1 MQAFTLKNSQ
11 MTPGLHIHVV
21 VFNWYNA
28 VSLIEVKFSSEIQNC
43 L

>member
-1 MQAFTLKNSQ
+1 MQAFTLENSQ
-11 MTPGLHIHVV
+11 MTPGLHIV

>member
-1 MQAFTLKNSQ
+1 MQAFTLKDSQ
-11 MTPGLHIHVV
+11 TTPGLNIV

-28 VSLIEVKFSSEIQNC
+28 VSLIEVKFSSEIQSC

>member
-11 MTPGLHIHVV
+11 MTPGLHIV

-28 VSLIEVKFSSEIQNC
+28 VSLIEVKFSLEIQSC

>member
-1 MQAFTLKNSQ
+1 MQAFTLKDSQ
-11 MTPGLHIHVV
+11 TTPGLHIV

-28 VSLIEVKFSSEIQNC
+28 VSLIEVKFSSEIKSC